1 MLVEYLFVPDVCFR
15 NEVLCDIKL
24 KADDG
29 TVLYA
34 HKVVLVSASP
44 YFRAMFT
51 CFSES
56 NKDVVN
62 IKHLDSTVLLLLLDF
77 IYTGEI
83 TISSKYI
90 KV

>member
-1 MLVEYLFVPDVCFR
+1 MLVEYIFVPDVCFR

-24 KADDG
+24 KTDDG
-29 TVLYA
+29 TVLCA

-62 IKHLDSTVLLLLLDF
+62 IRHLDSTVLLLLLDF

-83 TISSKYI
+83 TISSKNI

>member
-1 MLVEYLFVPDVCFR
+1 MLVEYIFVPDICFR
-15 NEVLCDIKL
+15 DEVLCDIKL
-24 KADDG
+24 KTDDG
-29 TVLYA
+29 TVLCA

-51 CFSES
+51 CFSER

-62 IKHLDSTVLLLLLDF
+62 IKHLDSTVLHLLLDF

-83 TISSKYI
+83 TISSTNI